1 LQEIICSFWMLID
14 SCVRLCRRNFVR
26 ERQSLI
32 GFDFRWRGDKIG
44 ETRRRSS
51 RDENARNGK
60 SQADYFF
67 TLRPSPTRRRM
78 ASARLRFPRHASN
91 LAMNSSDR
99 RNVRAG
105 SRPVG
110 FRPEPG
116 RGPPCFFG
124 IAFSMS
130 RYYRFQA

>member
-1 LQEIICSFWMLID
+1 
-14 SCVRLCRRNFVR
+14 
-26 ERQSLI
+26 
-32 GFDFRWRGDKIG
+32 
-44 ETRRRSS
+44 
-51 RDENARNGK
+51 
-60 SQADYFF
+60 
-67 TLRPSPTRRRM
+67 M

-124 IAFSMS
+124 VAFSIELVLPFSSLNIKRAAVARQRRRLNKANRLRSTRPTNPTTESELIRRRLANVGM
-130 RYYRFQA
+130 RLERLNEGFRLMYGHHVL